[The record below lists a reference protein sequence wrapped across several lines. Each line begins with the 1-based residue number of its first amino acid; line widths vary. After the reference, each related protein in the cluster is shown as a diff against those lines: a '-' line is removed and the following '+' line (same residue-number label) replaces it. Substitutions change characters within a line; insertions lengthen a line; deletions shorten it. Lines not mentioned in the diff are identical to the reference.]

1 MTLLLSGLLLLI
13 YLFLSIK
20 VSNAVKQVANV
31 NHKIVKFFAIII
43 PLYLLSYPLIG
54 LVGYIGG
61 FQSIISAF
69 RFGNKILDVFFV
81 YPFWFGLVFAIQT
94 ILPILVIDILKLIIS
109 PLVASVI
116 QMKIN
121 FIYPR
126 LIILL
131 TITTALYSGI
141 KIYKD
146 TNSIELTTINLK
158 LQIPP
163 SLNGLKIVHISDI
176 QTDAKTQREKMEKYI
191 KLVNSLEPDI
201 VVFTGDIVT
210 YGTTYIPIGVEMLSK
225 IKSKFGLYS
234 CIGDHDYW
242 AGINFIS
249 NEMKKYGLKLYDNE
263 NTIIKIDST
272 TIGLTVVTNIYSKRP
287 NNDELLNLAS
297 QNKTDLKILI
307 THQPSES
314 LVKFAHENGYK
325 IFLAGH
331 THGGQVV
338 FSFFGYKLIPSKIE
352 TEYASGYYY
361 VNSMLVNVNKGL
373 GFTLAPIRFNA
384 PAEVT
389 LIKLSSQN

>member
-1 MTLLLSGLLLLI
+1 MTLLLFGFLFLI

-31 NHKIVKFFAIII
+31 NHKTVKFLAIII

-94 ILPILVIDILKLIIS
+94 ILPILAIDIIKFIIS
-109 PLVASVI
+109 PFVASVI

-131 TITTALYSGI
+131 TLTMALYSGI
-141 KIYKD
+141 KIYTD
-146 TNSIELTTINLK
+146 VNSIELNTIDLK

-176 QTDAKTQREKMEKYI
+176 QADAKTQKEKIEKYI

-210 YGTTYIPIGVEMLSK
+210 HGTTYIPIGVEMISK

-242 AGINFIS
+242 AGLGFIS

-263 NTIIKIDST
+263 NAVIKIDSA
-272 TIGLTVVTNIYSKRP
+272 TIGLTLVTNIYSRRP
-287 NNDELLNLAS
+287 SDDDLLKLAS
-297 QNKTDLKILI
+297 QNKADLKIFI
-307 THQPSES
+307 THQPSEN
-314 LVKFAHENGYK
+314 LVKFA
-325 IFLAGH
+325 
-331 THGGQVV
+331 
-338 FSFFGYKLIPSKIE
+338 
-352 TEYASGYYY
+352 
-361 VNSMLVNVNKGL
+361 
-373 GFTLAPIRFNA
+373 
-384 PAEVT
+384 
-389 LIKLSSQN
+389 